1 MGRQRRRSKQLL
13 DVLKEIRGYWKLKE
27 EALDRT
33 PLRTRFGWG
42 YGPVLRQTMER
53 TNERT
58 NGHITINCTN
68 RNLHLQKQWI
78 YVYTVKL
85 HDGLKRAETCCLRN
99 SVLCCSAIKLCPT
112 DRFTCLMVWKLKV
125 IYTFSLTTGSSV
137 PHRGSVCSSICT
149 WSERNAFR
157 GPKLD

>member
-1 MGRQRRRSKQLL
+1 MSLCVELAFGR
-13 DVLKEIRGYWKLKE
+13 
-27 EALDRT
+27 
-33 PLRTRFGWG
+33 G
-42 YGPVLRQTMER
+42 YGPVLRQTMEL

-99 SVLCCSAIKLCPT
+99 SVLCPT
-112 DRFTCLMVWKLKV
+112 HIHLPYGLKV
-125 IYTFSLTTGSSV
+125 KSDLYIFISKV
-137 PHRGSVCSSICT
+137 NCR
-149 WSERNAFR
+149 RNV
-157 GPKLD
+157 